1 MILVSIILLLIIIVG
16 IFAIAY
22 VITYNNLVNYEIKIE
37 KAEGIIAENLRQKY
51 DLIAKMNIA
60 IKKVVTKKDY
70 LKDYID
76 LKDKRIS
83 NYELDR
89 KLTEAMNIILEV
101 KNDYIELDT
110 KEFKKDLQEIN
121 EINETLI
128 SCKTYYNKNTTELN
142 QIIRK
147 FPSNIVAM
155 AKICKMLSSMTLNY
169 SDQSIGCI
177 FLLIKKSLVFEKGLL
192 PKNPE

>member
-16 IFAIAY
+16 IFFFFY
-22 VITYNNLVNYEIKIE
+22 VITYNNLVNYKIKIE
-37 KAEGIIAENLRQKY
+37 KAEGIIDENLRQKY

-101 KNDYIELDT
+101 KNDYSELDT

-147 FPSNIVAM
+147 FPSNIVA
-155 AKICKMLSSMTLNY
+155 KIHRYK
-169 SDQSIGCI
+169 
-177 FLLIKKSLVFEKGLL
+177 IKPFFDG
-192 PKNPE
+192 KNMQDAVIDDFKL

>member
-1 MILVSIILLLIIIVG
+1 MSLASIILLIIIIIGVLAL
-16 IFAIAY
+16 IY
-22 VITYNNLVNYEIKIE
+22 VMTYNNLVNYKIKIE
-37 KAEGIIAENLRQKY
+37 KAEGIIDENLRRKY

-60 IKKVVTKKDY
+60 IKKVVNKKDY
-70 LKDYID
+70 LKEYIE

-101 KNDYIELDT
+101 KNDYGELDT
-110 KEFKKDLQEIN
+110 KEFNNDLKEIN
-121 EINETLI
+121 AINETLT

-147 FPSNIVAM
+147 FPSNIVA
-155 AKICKMLSSMTLNY
+155 KIHRYK
-169 SDQSIGCI
+169 
-177 FLLIKKSLVFEKGLL
+177 IKPFFDG
-192 PKNPE
+192 KNMQDAVIDDFKL

>member
-1 MILVSIILLLIIIVG
+1 MNTVSIILLIII
-16 IFAIAY
+16 IISIIALVY
-22 VITYNNLVNYEIKIE
+22 VITYNNLVNYKIKIE
-37 KAEGIIAENLRQKY
+37 KAEGIIDENLRQKY
-51 DLIAKMNIA
+51 DLIAKLNIA

-70 LKDYID
+70 LKEYID

-101 KNDYIELDT
+101 KNDHSELDT
-110 KEFKKDLQEIN
+110 KEFNKDLKEI
-121 EINETLI
+121 ERINETLT

-147 FPSNIVAM
+147 FPSNII
-155 AKICKMLSSMTLNY
+155 AKIHHYK
-169 SDQSIGCI
+169 
-177 FLLIKKSLVFEKGLL
+177 IKPFFDG
-192 PKNPE
+192 KNMQDAVIDDFKL

>member
-1 MILVSIILLLIIIVG
+1 MITSFILVLTIIVG
-16 IFAIAY
+16 IIAIAY
-22 VITYNNLVNYEIKIE
+22 VITYNNLVNYKIKIE
-37 KAEGIIAENLRQKY
+37 KAEGIIDENLRQKY
-51 DLIAKMNIA
+51 DLIVKMNIA

-101 KNDYIELDT
+101 KNDYNELDN
-110 KEFKKDLQEIN
+110 KEFNNELKEIN
-121 EINETLI
+121 IINETLT

-147 FPSNIVAM
+147 FPSNIVA
-155 AKICKMLSSMTLNY
+155 KIHRYK
-169 SDQSIGCI
+169 
-177 FLLIKKSLVFEKGLL
+177 IKPFFDG
-192 PKNPE
+192 KNMQDAVIDDFKL

>member
-1 MILVSIILLLIIIVG
+1 MILASIILLLIIIVG
-16 IFAIAY
+16 TIAFLY
-22 VITYNNLVNYEIKIE
+22 VITYNNLVNYKIKIE
-37 KAEGIIAENLRQKY
+37 KAEGIIDENLRQKY
-51 DLIAKMNIA
+51 DLIAKMNVA
-60 IKKVVTKKDY
+60 IKKIVTKKDY

-101 KNDYIELDT
+101 KNDYSELDT
-110 KEFKKDLQEIN
+110 KEFNNDIKEIN
-121 EINETLI
+121 KLNETLI

-147 FPSNIVAM
+147 FPSNIVA
-155 AKICKMLSSMTLNY
+155 KIHRYK
-169 SDQSIGCI
+169 
-177 FLLIKKSLVFEKGLL
+177 IKPFFDG
-192 PKNPE
+192 KNMQDAVVDDFKL

>member
-1 MILVSIILLLIIIVG
+1 MVIYMITNFILVLIIIVG
-16 IFAIAY
+16 IIAIAY
-22 VITYNNLVNYEIKIE
+22 VITYNNLVNYKIKIE
-37 KAEGIIAENLRQKY
+37 KAEGIIDENLRQKY
-51 DLIAKMNIA
+51 DLIVKMNIA

-101 KNDYIELDT
+101 KNDYNELDN
-110 KEFKKDLQEIN
+110 KEFNNELKEIN
-121 EINETLI
+121 IINETLT

-147 FPSNIVAM
+147 FPSNIVA
-155 AKICKMLSSMTLNY
+155 KIHRYK
-169 SDQSIGCI
+169 
-177 FLLIKKSLVFEKGLL
+177 IKPFFDG
-192 PKNPE
+192 KNMQDAVIDDFKL

>member
-1 MILVSIILLLIIIVG
+1 MGFLAIL
-16 IFAIAY
+16 Y
-22 VITYNNLVNYEIKIE
+22 VITYNNLVNYKIKIE
-37 KAEGIIAENLRQKY
+37 KAEGIIDENLRQKY
-51 DLIAKMNIA
+51 DIIAKMNIA

-101 KNDYIELDT
+101 KNDYNELDT
-110 KEFKKDLQEIN
+110 KEFNSDLKEIN
-121 EINETLI
+121 AINETLT
-128 SCKTYYNKNTTELN
+128 SCKNYYNKNTTELN

-147 FPSNIVAM
+147 FPSNIVA
-155 AKICKMLSSMTLNY
+155 KIHRYK
-169 SDQSIGCI
+169 
-177 FLLIKKSLVFEKGLL
+177 IKPFFDG
-192 PKNPE
+192 KNMQDAVIDDFKL

>member
-1 MILVSIILLLIIIVG
+1 MILASIILLLIIIVG

-22 VITYNNLVNYEIKIE
+22 VITYNNLVNYKIKIE
-37 KAEGIIAENLRQKY
+37 KAEGIIDENLRQKY

-147 FPSNIVAM
+147 FPSNIVA
-155 AKICKMLSSMTLNY
+155 KIHRYK
-169 SDQSIGCI
+169 
-177 FLLIKKSLVFEKGLL
+177 IKPFFDG
-192 PKNPE
+192 KNMQDAVIDDFKL

>member
-1 MILVSIILLLIIIVG
+1 MILASIILLLIIIVG

-22 VITYNNLVNYEIKIE
+22 VITYNNLVNYKIKIE
-37 KAEGIIAENLRQKY
+37 KAEGIIDENLRQKY

-101 KNDYIELDT
+101 KNDYSELDT

-128 SCKTYYNKNTTELN
+128 SSKTYYNKNTTELN

-147 FPSNIVAM
+147 FPSNIVA
-155 AKICKMLSSMTLNY
+155 KIHRYK
-169 SDQSIGCI
+169 
-177 FLLIKKSLVFEKGLL
+177 IKPFFDG
-192 PKNPE
+192 KNMQDAVIDDFKL